1 MAVCLSQTKKSET
14 LEHFFKKWWAVTC
27 KITCMVFQ
35 TVVSGRCSY
44 SFWREMAVFHHW
56 LHYKVTLL
64 GGIKRLGHHA
74 GGISTAGNALHMKNV
89 NDLIHKRKK
98 MNTQRTQLYWWMQM
112 YMQKYEQFDVAEA
125 KKNGIEISRGNN
137 LKRTVIS
144 REYYYNLMPSLE
156 LLTMW

>member
-1 MAVCLSQTKKSET
+1 
-14 LEHFFKKWWAVTC
+14 
-27 KITCMVFQ
+27 
-35 TVVSGRCSY
+35 
-44 SFWREMAVFHHW
+44 
-56 LHYKVTLL
+56 
-64 GGIKRLGHHA
+64 
-74 GGISTAGNALHMKNV
+74 
-89 NDLIHKRKK
+89 
-98 MNTQRTQLYWWMQM
+98 MQM